1 MCRVG
6 NVPTLL
12 SAVKHAQQSPCSP
25 LPGSSRLATKNKGC
39 GESDEQVGRYDRYIL
54 SQLLVLF
61 GFFSLVLISVYWINQ
76 AVDLFDSLLA
86 DGQNVRVF
94 IEFTLLALPQIMLL
108 VLPVSA
114 FVAVLYIFNRMT
126 TESEMVVLQTSGLGP
141 VRLLRPVL
149 VFGLLLASLIAVS
162 AHVLTPAARTQLNER
177 SAQVSQDLAGR
188 FLRAGEFIH
197 PTTGLTVFIRE
208 ITEIGEFRDVF
219 LQDRT
224 DPRTET
230 TYTAQRALLIEGTD
244 GPRLV
249 MFDGMAQG
257 RDQVSDRLSIVQ
269 FDDFTYPLAGLIDLG
284 QERVRDIREL
294 NTGLLLTADAAE
306 AEARGSTVE
315 AMRFTAHDRIV
326 KSLFALFIPMIGAA
340 ALMTGT
346 FSRFGVWPQILMAV
360 GFMVPLQ
367 MSWNFS
373 GTIAQSDLS
382 MMWLAYLQ
390 PVLALAIA
398 LVLVAFASRRKRAPR
413 MRGLAA

>member
-1 MCRVG
+1 M
-6 NVPTLL
+6 
-12 SAVKHAQQSPCSP
+12 
-25 LPGSSRLATKNKGC
+25 
-39 GESDEQVGRYDRYIL
+39 GRYDRYIL

-86 DGQNVRVF
+86 DGQNIRVF

-114 FVAVLYIFNRMT
+114 FVAVLYIFNRMI
-126 TESEMVVLQTSGLGP
+126 TESELVVLQTAGLGP

-149 VFGLLLASLIAVS
+149 VFGLLLAALIAVS
-162 AHVLTPAARTQLNER
+162 AHILTPASRTQFNER

-219 LQDRT
+219 LQDRS

-230 TYTAQRALLIEGTD
+230 TYTAQRALLVEGTD

-257 RDQVSDRLSIVQ
+257 RDVVSGRLSIVQ
-269 FDDFTYPLAGLIDLG
+269 FDDFTYALAGLIDIPTS
-284 QERVRDIREL
+284 RVRDVREL
-294 NTGLLLTADAAE
+294 GTGILLTADADQAE
-306 AEARGSTVE
+306 TFGSTVE
-315 AMRFTAHDRIV
+315 RMRFIAHDRIV
-326 KSLFALFIPMIGAA
+326 KSLFAIFIPIIGAG

-346 FSRFGVWPQILMAV
+346 FSRFGVWPQIMMAV
-360 GFMVPLQ
+360 GLMVPLQ
-367 MSWNFS
+367 MTWNFS
-373 GTIAQSDLS
+373 GAVAQQSLAT
-382 MMWLAYLQ
+382 MWMAYLQ
-390 PVLALAIA
+390 P
-398 LVLVAFASRRKRAPR
+398 
-413 MRGLAA
+413 GLAALVALGMVIFASQRRRRPRVRDDAAVPA

>member
-1 MCRVG
+1 M
-6 NVPTLL
+6 
-12 SAVKHAQQSPCSP
+12 
-25 LPGSSRLATKNKGC
+25 
-39 GESDEQVGRYDRYIL
+39 GRYDRYIL

-94 IEFTLLALPQIMLL
+94 VEFTLLALPRIMLL
-108 VLPVSA
+108 VLPISA
-114 FVAVLYIFNRMT
+114 FVAALYIFNRMT
-126 TESEMVVLQTSGLGP
+126 TESELVVLQTAGLGP

-149 VFGLLLASLIAVS
+149 LFGLLLAALIAVS
-162 AHVLTPAARTQLNER
+162 AHILTPASRTQFNER

-197 PTTGLTVFIRE
+197 PTRGLTVFIRE

-230 TYTAQRALLIEGTD
+230 TYTAQRALLVEGPD

-257 RDQVSDRLSIVQ
+257 RDLISERLSIVQ
-269 FDDFTYPLAGLIDLG
+269 FDDFTYALAGLIDLG

-294 NTGLLLTADAAE
+294 STRTLLTADEAE
-306 AEARGSTVE
+306 AEAFGSSVLD
-315 AMRFTAHDRIV
+315 MRFIAHDRIV
-326 KSLFALFIPMIGAA
+326 KSLFALMIPVIGAA

-360 GFMVPLQ
+360 GLMVPLQ

-373 GTIAQSDLS
+373 GTIAQQSLS
-382 MMWLAYLQ
+382 MMWIAYLQ
-390 PVLALAIA
+390 PILAVLIA
-398 LVLVAFASRRKRAPR
+398 GGLVAFAARHRRRPR
-413 MRGLAA
+413 ERQGAVPA